1 MISQAPRARR
11 AICWTKPNKNIELA
25 SVEKCKGDDD
35 DMITAPRPSVSVNK
49 PQDQVVVL
57 RVSLHCK
64 GCEAKLRKHL
74 SKMEGVK
81 SFHIDFAT
89 KKVTVIGDVT
99 PLSVLNSITKVKN
112 AQFWPSPPPLG
123 FRGNLINRVDRYLS
137 LLAASAG
144 RLRRRKTTPFTA
156 RNGVPSSYLPFL
168 TPTQT
173 LQTGEARVINEE
185 FKGIKIEGIYVSSLE
200 EDNNNNN
207 YSSKSYIVAM
217 KATWPKS
224 IGGGLEDSLRFFG
237 VLRPRVGGSESH
249 IAVVGGA
256 GKYSGANGIAVI
268 KAIDGGESDGGEGF
282 NEVIKVAVY
291 LN

>member
-1 MISQAPRARR
+1 MAPLLFKDMKSMNFSCASPASAAVCTSIDRRSIVQPTNGRALDRHTPHVKDPRRRARPTAHTNNTTTTGAQPSAKQKYNNKAKHR
-11 AICWTKPNKNIELA
+11 KSLEKTDDLTSPPGSSRYLLDETEVFFDVFPGSESAPYSKNIELA

-123 FRGNLINRVDRYLS
+123 
-137 LLAASAG
+137 
-144 RLRRRKTTPFTA
+144 
-156 RNGVPSSYLPFL
+156 SS
-168 TPTQT
+168 
-173 LQTGEARVINEE
+173 EAI
-185 FKGIKIEGIYVSSLE
+185 
-200 EDNNNNN
+200 
-207 YSSKSYIVAM
+207 
-217 KATWPKS
+217 
-224 IGGGLEDSLRFFG
+224 
-237 VLRPRVGGSESH
+237 
-249 IAVVGGA
+249 
-256 GKYSGANGIAVI
+256 
-268 KAIDGGESDGGEGF
+268 
-282 NEVIKVAVY
+282 
-291 LN
+291 

>member
-1 MISQAPRARR
+1 M
-11 AICWTKPNKNIELA
+11 
-25 SVEKCKGDDD
+25 
-35 DMITAPRPSVSVNK
+35 
-49 PQDQVVVL
+49 
-57 RVSLHCK
+57 
-64 GCEAKLRKHL
+64 
-74 SKMEGVK
+74 
-81 SFHIDFAT
+81 
-89 KKVTVIGDVT
+89 
-99 PLSVLNSITKVKN
+99 
-112 AQFWPSPPPLG
+112 
-123 FRGNLINRVDRYLS
+123 
-137 LLAASAG
+137 
-144 RLRRRKTTPFTA
+144 
-156 RNGVPSSYLPFL
+156 
-168 TPTQT
+168 
-173 LQTGEARVINEE
+173 
-185 FKGIKIEGIYVSSLE
+185 SSLEE

-237 VLRPRVGGSESH
+237 VLRPRVSGSESH